1 VLTWD
6 ALNLTGGASAA
17 GEPSDK
23 ELDALWADLAG
34 GDATRA
40 YRAIRALVAAPEQ
53 SIPFLR
59 RHVRPAATPDPKHLA
74 RLIAD
79 LDADAFAVREE
90 ATRALEDLGPP
101 ARPALRRALEAR
113 PSAEVRQRIE
123 RLLERPE
130 GSALPAGELGTWR
143 ALEVLEHIGTA
154 EARRVLEKLAAGDA
168 GARPT
173 EGAKAALQRLAKR
186 EAGKP

>member
-6 ALNLTGGASAA
+6 ALNLTGDAPAA
-17 GEPSDK
+17 GKPSDR
-23 ELDALWADLAG
+23 ELEALWADLAG
-34 GDATRA
+34 GDAARA
-40 YRAIRALVAAPEQ
+40 YRALRALVAAPEQ
-53 SIPFLR
+53 TIPFLR
-59 RHVRPAATPDPKHLA
+59 QHVRPAATPDPKHLA

-79 LDADAFAVREE
+79 LDADEFPVREE
-90 ATRALEDLGPP
+90 ATRALENLGPP
-101 ARPALRRALEAR
+101 ARPALRQALEGR
-113 PSAEVRQRIE
+113 PSDEVRQRIE

-154 EARRVLEKLAAGDA
+154 EARRVLEKLAAGGA

-173 EGAKAALQRLAKR
+173 EGARAALRRLAKQ
-186 EAGKP
+186 EAGTP